1 MTADQKPE
9 TIQQVLSELFGNPC
23 GNITLTFESADR
35 LNFGGFT
42 LATKVVNIDFHLW
55 SDSGLDY
62 GPDYRV
68 GSVIVTSASR
78 QDFIHRLWHC
88 RAILVHGP
96 ETDRILR
103 SLLA

>member
-9 TIQQVLSELFGNPC
+9 TTQQVLSELFGNPC

-42 LATKVVNIDFHLW
+42 QATKVVNIDFYLW
-55 SDSGLDY
+55 SDNSL
-62 GPDYRV
+62 PDLNCRV

-78 QDFIHRLWHC
+78 QDPIHRLWRC
-88 RAILVHGP
+88 QAILVHGP